1 MNILDSKKKRFENY
15 KNIICIG
22 NKTKLGSLLIKSLKK
37 KVNKKKLINFIFEY
51 YDSKEFL
58 SKEDSFFKEN
68 ISEKKLIVI
77 FCATGGV
84 RTEKHNSSRV
94 KSSLEYDLT
103 LLRQLV
109 NYSKD
114 IHILYISSVLGLINS
129 KKNSDYSFCKR
140 EAELE
145 FKKLFQDFNNI
156 RKLSIIYPGR
166 LKSNWFNFFLSGSI
180 TYKRLVKII
189 IKIISKGFHCNY
201 YLTGIDA
208 FIFVLIKRPRIL
220 KNLSLR
226 II

>member
-1 MNILDSKKKRFENY
+1 M
-15 KNIICIG
+15 
-22 NKTKLGSLLIKSLKK
+22 
-37 KVNKKKLINFIFEY
+37 
-51 YDSKEFL
+51 
-58 SKEDSFFKEN
+58 
-68 ISEKKLIVI
+68 IVI

-84 RTEKHNSSRV
+84 RTENHNTHRV

-103 LLRQLV
+103 LLRHLV

-166 LKSNWFNFFLSGSI
+166 LKCNWFDFFLSGSI

-189 IKIISKGFHCNY
+189 IKIISTGFHFNY
-201 YLTGIDA
+201 YLIGIDA
-208 FIFVLIKRPRIL
+208 FIFVLINRPRIL
-220 KNLSLR
+220 KNLSFR
-226 II
+226 IM